1 MTMPSEKLANS
12 LEILKGLQDEGR
24 VAIRSRDLTRTHR
37 ERLLKN
43 GFLKEVMKGWYVP
56 SRLDEARG
64 ESTAWYA
71 CYWDFL
77 KDYLN
82 ERYGADWSLSPEQS
96 LLLHAANRAVPRQ
109 LLIRSPKGNN
119 NTTALPFET
128 SLVDTR
134 QDIPRGEDMVERNGL
149 RLYTIEAGL
158 ISASPNFFRQYA
170 NEARALLAALP
181 DTSRLLARL
190 LNGGRS
196 AVAGRLAGAL
206 RSIGRGRAADEIV
219 KAMKAADYDVRE
231 ADPFERRIEIGSG
244 KRAESPYV
252 LRLQLMW
259 EAMRQDVIDIF
270 PAAPPV
276 SDARIYLE
284 RVEEIYVTDAYHS
297 LSIEGYQVSVEL
309 IERVRSGDWNPDI
322 SENDREH
329 RDALAARG
337 YHLAFQEVKKS
348 VARVL
353 EGADAAELADYEHG
367 DWYRELFAPS
377 VTAGLI
383 KISDLAG
390 YRGTQVYIRTSR
402 YTPPPY
408 EEVREAMPAL
418 FDLLRKEENAAVRI
432 VLGHFVFVY
441 IHPYVDGNGRIGR
454 FLMNLM
460 MAAGGHPW
468 TVIPVERRADYMG
481 ALEAASVNQDIR
493 PFATFLAELVQASI
507 GAQTGTGTSEQ

>member
-1 MTMPSEKLANS
+1 MAEPSEKLANS
-12 LEILKGLQDEGR
+12 LEILKALQDEGR

-43 GFLKEVMKGWYVP
+43 GFLKEVIRGWYVP
-56 SRLDEARG
+56 SRPDEAQG

-71 CYWDFL
+71 SYWDFL
-77 KDYLN
+77 KDYLT
-82 ERYGADWSLSPEQS
+82 ERYGTDWSLSPEQS
-96 LLLHAANRAVPRQ
+96 LLLHAGNRAVPRQ
-109 LLIRSPKGNN
+109 LLIRSPKGSN
-119 NTTALPFET
+119 NTTDFPFET
-128 SLVDTR
+128 SLVDVR
-134 QDIPRGEDMVERNGL
+134 QDTPKNADMTERDGL
-149 RLYTIEAGL
+149 RLYALDAGL
-158 ISASPNFFRQYA
+158 VSASPNFFRQYP

-190 LNGGRS
+190 LDGGHS
-196 AVAGRLAGAL
+196 AIAGRLAGAL
-206 RSIGRGRAADEIV
+206 RSIGRERAADEIV
-219 KAMKAADYDVRE
+219 KAMRAADYDVRE
-231 ADPFERRIEIGSG
+231 ADPFEQRIEIGGG

-270 PAAPPV
+270 PAAAPV
-276 SDARIYLE
+276 NDAKAYLE

-309 IERVRSGDWNPDI
+309 IERVRSGDWNPDTI
-322 SENDREH
+322 ESDREH
-329 RDALAARG
+329 RNALAARG
-337 YHLAFQEVKKS
+337 YYQAFQEVKKS

-353 EGADAAELADYEHG
+353 EGGDAAELADAAHS
-367 DWYRELFAPS
+367 DWYRELFTPS

-383 KISDLAG
+383 KPSDLAG
-390 YRGTQVYIRTSR
+390 YRGTQVYIRRSR

-408 EEVREAMPAL
+408 EEMREAMPAL
-418 FDLLRKEENAAVRI
+418 FDLLRREESAAVRV

-460 MAAGGHPW
+460 MAAAGVPW
-468 TVIPVERRADYMG
+468 TVVPVERRADYMS
-481 ALEAASVNQDIR
+481 ALEAASVEQDIR
-493 PFATFLAELVQASI
+493 PFAALLTELAKSSVDRPAK
-507 GAQTGTGTSEQ
+507 